1 MRKEIILKL
10 KKMQDTKY
18 KSFQSG
24 LIPNIDKNKIIG
36 VRLPQLRKLSKEI
49 ANKWGLE
56 YFDEV
61 VKTPKEDIYYEEKML
76 VGMVVGNTKMDFET
90 WQKYME
96 QYVPFI
102 DNWAVCDSVCS
113 SMKIAHKYQEET
125 WCYLQ
130 KYLDDS
136 REFYIRFGV
145 VMAMDYFLND
155 EYIDKVLAKLPEVKT
170 DDYYAMMA
178 VAWTVSVAFVKYE
191 NKSMKLIKSANLDI
205 VTHNKSIQKIRESN
219 RVNKEKKS
227 LLLQFKRK
235 E

>member
-24 LIPNIDKNKIIG
+24 LIPNIDENEIMG
-36 VRLPQLRKLSKEI
+36 VRLPRLRKLSKEI

-61 VKTPKEDIYYEEKML
+61 VKTPKDDLYYEEKML
-76 VGMVVGNTKMDFET
+76 AGMVAGNTKMDFDT
-90 WQKYME
+90 WQKCME

-102 DNWAVCDSVCS
+102 DNWAVCDSICS
-113 SMKIAHKYQEET
+113 SMKIANKYQEET
-125 WCYLQ
+125 WRYLQ
-130 KYLDDS
+130 KFLDDS

-191 NKSMKLIKSANLDI
+191 NKSMELIKSANLDI